1 MFFEI
6 SDRLAQAFR
15 VDSRS
20 LRGIVEFAY
29 IPRPG
34 SFFVSLGFRLVVL
47 VHALPPPSGIDCY
60 QNSEIKRICAFT
72 AAVLR
77 FVEAAAD

>member
-1 MFFEI
+1 
-6 SDRLAQAFR
+6 
-15 VDSRS
+15 
-20 LRGIVEFAY
+20 
-29 IPRPG
+29 
-34 SFFVSLGFRLVVL
+34 VSLGFRLVVL

-77 FVEAAAD
+77 FVAAAAD